1 LAPVQLLAIE
11 HAAPGATD
19 AAYTAALLR
28 AEAEHLWELQQAGFV
43 RQAFFRADR
52 HEAVLMLEADS
63 PQAAQAVLAGLPL
76 VRAGLIDFELV
87 PLRAYPGFARLFADR
102 DAPDA
107 PSSDQPAP
115 PAGR

>member
-1 LAPVQLLAIE
+1 MQLLAIE

-43 RQAFFRADR
+43 RQA
-52 HEAVLMLEADS
+52 LEADS

-107 PSSDQPAP
+107 PTPDQPAP